1 MVADL
6 PLQIDWSTIIRSV
19 SVMVAAYL
27 LARGLSYGM
36 TALSNRTVERRITV
50 KMLIPLIKLGI
61 YGFALYYVLVPVFEL
76 SSSQVLAVSGL
87 IGAGIG
93 FGLKDLFANIIGGL
107 VLIVERPY
115 KVGDKIT
122 IGEHYGEVL
131 DIGLR
136 STKLQTPGDTLVSVP
151 NYKSFTEAVANA
163 NAGNPEMLVSIGFT
177 VDKEADLDEATRI
190 VEEALVTS
198 DHVYLSDKRF
208 YDVQVRD
215 DEEDIEI
222 EGRAYVNDHRN
233 ELAFVTDVTRR
244 VTEAFQEQDIPRP
257 QHRRLTRDGR

>member
-1 MVADL
+1 MVSEV
-6 PLQIDWSTIIRSV
+6 PLQIDWSTVLRSV

-61 YGFALYYVLVPVFEL
+61 YGFALYYILVPVFEL

-93 FGLKDLFANIIGGL
+93 FGLKDLFANVIGGL
-107 VLIVERPY
+107 VLIAERPY

-122 IGEHYGEVL
+122 IGDHYGEVM

-136 STKLQTPGDTLVSVP
+136 STKLQTPDDTLVSVP

-163 NAGNPEMLVSIGFT
+163 NAGNPEMLVTVGFT
-177 VDKEADLDEATRI
+177 VDKEANLDEATRV

-198 DHVYLSDKRF
+198 DYVYLSEKRP

-215 DEEDIEI
+215 EGQAIAI

-233 ELAFVTDVTRR
+233 ELAFVTDIAHR
-244 VTEAFQEQDIPRP
+244 VTTVFQERDLPRP
-257 QHRRLTRDGR
+257 QYRRLTRDGQ

>member
-1 MVADL
+1 VVSDL
-6 PLQIDWSTIIRSV
+6 AVQIDWATVIRSAG
-19 SVMVAAYL
+19 VMVAAYL

-36 TALSNRTVERRITV
+36 NALSNRTVERRIAV
-50 KMLIPLIKLGI
+50 KMLIPILKIGI
-61 YGFALYYVLVPVFEL
+61 YVFALYYILVPIFEI
-76 SSSQVLAVSGL
+76 SSSQLLAVSGL
-87 IGAGIG
+87 IGAGLG

-122 IGEHYGEVL
+122 IGDHYGEVL

-136 STKLQTPGDTLVSVP
+136 STKLQTPDDTLVAVP
-151 NYKSFTEAVANA
+151 NYKSFTEAVANV
-163 NAGNPEMLVSIGFT
+163 NAGTPEMLVTIGFT
-177 VDKEADLDEATRI
+177 VDKEADLDRAVTI

-198 DHVYLSDKRF
+198 KYVYISEKRP

-215 DEEDIEI
+215 GDQDIEI

-233 ELAFVTDVTRR
+233 ELAFTTDVTHR
-244 VTEAFQEQDIPRP
+244 VARTFQEEGIPRP
-257 QHRRLTRDGR
+257 QHLRVTGDNR

>member
-1 MVADL
+1 MVEELAI
-6 PLQIDWSTIIRSV
+6 QIDWSTVIRSV
-19 SVMVAAYL
+19 GVIVASYL

-36 TALSNRTVERRITV
+36 TTLSNRTVERRITI
-50 KMLIPLIKLGI
+50 KMLIPLFKLGI
-61 YGFALYYVLVPVFEL
+61 YAFALYYILVPVFEL

-93 FGLKDLFANIIGGL
+93 FGLKDLFANVIGGL
-107 VLIVERPY
+107 VLIIERPY

-122 IGEHYGEVL
+122 IGNHYGEVM

-136 STKLQTPGDTLVSVP
+136 STKLQTPDDTLVSVP
-151 NYKSFTEAVANA
+151 NYRSFTESVANA
-163 NAGNPEMLVSIGFT
+163 NAGNPEMLVTIGFT

-198 DHVYLSDKRF
+198 DHVYASDERP

-215 DEEDIEI
+215 GEEDLEI

-233 ELAFVTDVTRR
+233 ELSFITDVTHR
-244 VTEAFQEQDIPRP
+244 VTEAFQEESIPRP
-257 QHRRLTRDGR
+257 QHRRLTRDGQ